1 MIISRWKEDGPPHFQ
16 LFWIFFLHSSVY
28 AATHN
33 IHSSRSRGN
42 SSFRIYYQENVT
54 SCRFLNLFK
63 IYSGLQHWN
72 GSSPTFLQKGSS
84 HSYSA
89 CFLYQ
94 DLTWTHVVFVGGLP
108 FQPCAVG
115 GWGGGVICFFTVWNS
130 WLFLLLELCCSQNTQ
145 KPQGIYERIH
155 LGNLWNSVR

>member
-1 MIISRWKEDGPPHFQ
+1 MGRHTSNFSGF
-16 LFWIFFLHSSVY
+16 FFLHSSVY
-28 AATHN
+28 AGTHN

-42 SSFRIYYQENVT
+42 SSFSIYYQENVT

-63 IYSGLQHWN
+63 IYKGLQHWN

-115 GWGGGVICFFTVWNS
+115 GWGGGVICFFSLKFLAISTLRTLLFTKHTKITGHLWKNS
-130 WLFLLLELCCSQNTQ
+130 FGEFVKQC
-145 KPQGIYERIH
+145 
-155 LGNLWNSVR
+155 